1 PAPVSS
7 PAPAKVPPAASVPAP
22 SGPATTAAPG
32 AAKPA
37 PPPPVVTVSRPAI
50 DEVVEWDEYTARFD
64 AVEMVEVRPRVSGYL
79 TEVAFKDGQL
89 VKKGDLLFVIDPRP
103 FERALEATK
112 AELELAKT
120 RAENAGRD
128 VERGRPLVE
137 RKIMSEKV
145 FDDRANAHRE
155 AEAQVKVATA
165 RMKIAELDLS
175 FTRITAPVAGR
186 IGRALLSPGAYIAG
200 GGAQN
205 TPVLTTIVSQDP
217 IHLYFD
223 VSENNYLK
231 YKRLGQKGAKAG
243 ASEVGSA
250 VLVAMPDERD
260 FRHKGLLDFIDNRL
274 DTGTGTLRARAVLEN
289 GAALFSPGMFAR
301 VRVAGS
307 PRYSAMLLPDSAI
320 SSDQASK
327 FVLVVADDGTVSRK
341 PVQLGPIYNG
351 LRIIKVGIGNEDWI
365 VVNGLQRAR
374 PGSKVTPK
382 REPIKVSEAPAPAA
396 PAPAKQP

>member
-1 PAPVSS
+1 
-7 PAPAKVPPAASVPAP
+7 
-22 SGPATTAAPG
+22 
-32 AAKPA
+32 
-37 PPPPVVTVSRPAI
+37 VSRPHV
-50 DEVVEWDEYTARFD
+50 DEVIEWDEYTARFD

-79 TEVAFKDGQL
+79 NEVAFKDGQS

-103 FERALEATK
+103 FERALEAAK

-155 AEAQVKVATA
+155 AEAQVKVAAA
-165 RMKIAELDLS
+165 RVKIAELDLS
-175 FTRITAPVAGR
+175 FTRIIAPVSGR
-186 IGRALLSPGAYIAG
+186 ISRTLMSTGAYIAG

-223 VSENNYLK
+223 VSENNYIK

-243 ASEVGSA
+243 ASEIGA
-250 VLVAMPDERD
+250 IVLVALPDERD
-260 FRHKGLLDFIDNRL
+260 FKHKGLLDFIDNRL

-289 GAALFSPGMFAR
+289 ASGFFSPGMFAR
-301 VRVAGS
+301 VRVPGS
-307 PRYSAMLLPDSAI
+307 PAYSAMLLPDSAI

-327 FVLVVADDGTVSRK
+327 FVLVVGEDGTVTRK
-341 PVQLGPIYNG
+341 PVQLGPLYNG
-351 LRIIKVGIGNEDWI
+351 LRIVRTGITGDDWI
-365 VVNGLQRAR
+365 VTNGLQRAR
-374 PGSKVTPK
+374 PGNKVTPK
-382 REPIKVSEAPAPAA
+382 REPIKVSEAPSGGAA
-396 PAPAKQP
+396 PAGKRP